1 MTTEAEQI
9 VKVLAEIVPDGGA
22 ALNPQALAH
31 AQAIRG
37 EVVPRLEANELT
49 AQAWQT
55 FQQSPQAQ
63 AAGLIPAVQLLLGAD
78 AALAARLDALLQAYQ
93 QAQSGK
99 QETRT
104 TTASGERSIAIGG
117 DARDNEFNMGN
128 RIDTGGGAYIGG
140 KVNTGGGAFT
150 GRNSYNI
157 QGDGNVIGEHSSSTV
172 IKQQGADVEALAR
185 AFAAFYTAIQRKPDL
200 PPEDKEDLRA
210 ELEEVET
217 ELQQGEEA
225 REGFIRR
232 RLRNIERMA
241 PDIYDVVLA
250 TFANPVAGLGM
261 VAKKVAEKM
270 KAEAE

>member
-55 FQQSPQAQ
+55 FQQSAQ
-63 AAGLIPAVQLLLGAD
+63 AAALIPAVQLLLGVD

-93 QAQSGK
+93 QAQQPVGK

-104 TTASGERSIAIGG
+104 VTASGERSVAIGG

-140 KVNTGGGAFT
+140 GVTVSGGDFV
-150 GRNSYNI
+150 GRDKI
-157 QGDGNVIGEHSSSTV
+157 V
-172 IKQQGADVEALAR
+172 QQATDAVALAQ
-185 AFAAFYTAIQRKPDL
+185 AFGELYARIQQL
-200 PPEDKEDLRA
+200 PPAQRTQAQQEI
-210 ELEEVET
+210 T
-217 ELQQGEEA
+217 TLQQEVTAQGEQVSESFV
-225 REGFIRR
+225 RE
-232 RLRNIERMA
+232 RLRNLQRMA
-241 PDIYDVVLA
+241 PDILDVVVA
-250 TFANPVAGLGM
+250 TFANPVAGAGM
-261 VAKKVAEKM
+261 VIKKIAGKM